1 MTKEQFEKAVE
12 ITKGI
17 KDVEERLKQIERFE
31 SRLQEFTNEETTS
44 IGIKIAEE
52 YCYTP
57 CMPVRIVK
65 LRELIDGEK
74 ASCRIAKAVLESE
87 FEEL

>member
-1 MTKEQFEKAVE
+1 MTKEKFDRAQE
-12 ITKGI
+12 ITKEI
-17 KDVEERLKQIERFE
+17 KDIEARLTAIEKFEERLR
-31 SRLQEFTNEETTS
+31 EFTNEETTS

-65 LRELIDGEK
+65 LRDLIDGEK

>member
-65 LRELIDGEK
+65 LRDLIDGEK
-74 ASCRIAKAVLESE
+74 ASCRITKAVLESE

>member
-1 MTKEQFEKAVE
+1 MTKEKFDRAQE

-57 CMPVRIVK
+57 CMPVRLVN
-65 LRELIDGEK
+65 LRDLINDEK
-74 ASCRIAKAVLESE
+74 ASCRFTKAFLESE